1 MRLIDEFKQ
10 FLLRG
15 NLVEIAV
22 GIVIGV
28 AFAAMVQAFVAD
40 LITPLIA
47 AIVGEPDF
55 SSLEFTINNSTFR
68 YGDFI
73 NQVVTF
79 VLVAAVVFFFI
90 VTPMNAL
97 VRQARREPALDPTVR
112 KCPYCLSQIPAAAT
126 RCAFC
131 TAEVAPVEAPAARA

>member
-1 MRLIDEFKQ
+1 MRLADEFKQ

-15 NLVEIAV
+15 NLVDIAV

-28 AFAAMVQAFVAD
+28 AFAGMVEAFVAD

-47 AIVGEPDF
+47 AVGGQPDF

-73 NQVVTF
+73 NSVITF
-79 VLVAAVVFFFI
+79 LMVAAVIFFFV
-90 VTPMNAL
+90 VTPKNAL
-97 VRQARREPALDPTVR
+97 IRRSRREPAPDPTVR
-112 KCPYCLSQIPAAAT
+112 KCPLCLSTIPAAAT

-131 TAEVAPVEAPAARA
+131 TAEVAPMQAAVI